1 MRKFLP
7 PVLAAMLIAAGTFI
21 LYQDIKIDE
30 LERQL
35 AKAEQVQQEQDH
47 LLDSAQQNTREEQMI
62 AKQGLLIVKE
72 NLKKVK
78 EEVSKKQKN

>member
-1 MRKFLP
+1 
-7 PVLAAMLIAAGTFI
+7 MLIAAGTFI
-21 LYQDIKIDE
+21 LYKNIKIDE